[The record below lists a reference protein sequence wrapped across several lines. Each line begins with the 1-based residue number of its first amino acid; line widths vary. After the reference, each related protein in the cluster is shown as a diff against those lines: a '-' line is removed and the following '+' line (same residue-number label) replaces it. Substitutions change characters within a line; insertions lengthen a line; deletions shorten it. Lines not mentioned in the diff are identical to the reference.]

1 LREPQELKVLKEFLE
16 LELRVIRELKGMHVV
31 TDQLE
36 LKELK
41 ALKQHQVFQEEVQ
54 QELKGPKEEE
64 LKVLVVIQ
72 EVQELREH
80 QDHQT
85 KDLRKI
91 SNQLQ
96 TQLTK

>member
-1 LREPQELKVLKEFLE
+1 MREPQELKVLKEFLE
-16 LELRVIRELKGMHVV
+16 LELRVIRELKGMQVV
-31 TDQLE
+31 TDQQVHL
-36 LKELK
+36 ELK
-41 ALKQHQVFQEEVQ
+41 ALKDQHLVQQEVQ

-72 EVQELREH
+72 EIQGLREH

>member
-16 LELRVIRELKGMHVV
+16 LELRVIRELKEMQVV
-31 TDQLE
+31 TDQQVHL
-36 LKELK
+36 ELK
-41 ALKQHQVFQEEVQ
+41 ALKDHSPVQQEVQ
-54 QELKGPKEEE
+54 QELKVPKEEE
-64 LKVLVVIQ
+64 LKVLVVTQEIQ
-72 EVQELREH
+72 GLREH